1 MQIPE
6 EKVKNYSLKNYSL
19 KKYPCKRN
27 KGEHE
32 YLDPVIQYEPV
43 VNYVYMLPDKSIMQS
58 QTPHTEYKLL
68 EMKVG
73 VGIATTCKHCGH
85 KNLTFL
91 SGKL

>member
-1 MQIPE
+1 MQTQE
-6 EKVKNYSLKNYSL
+6 EKVKNYSL

-32 YLDPVIQYEPV
+32 YLEPIIKSEPSVAYIYKTKESFGTVITHSLKPRQE
-43 VNYVYMLPDKSIMQS
+43 L
-58 QTPHTEYKLL
+58 KLF
-68 EMKVG
+68 ETRVR
-73 VGIATTCKHCGH
+73 IEIETICKHCGH

>member
-1 MQIPE
+1 MQIEE
-6 EKVKNYSLKNYSL
+6 EKVKWRSL

-32 YLDPVIQYEPV
+32 YLEPIIKSEPSV
-43 VNYVYMLPDKSIMQS
+43 EYVYKIEDGSIAYS
-58 QTPHTEYKLL
+58 NKLYPL
-68 EMKVG
+68 LKLKETRVNTI
-73 VGIATTCKHCGH
+73 VETICKHCGH